1 MGIPVEEMARRSGLH
16 RTYIAGVESGHRHPT
31 LRNIIKLAAG
41 LGRSPADIL
50 ESV

>member
-1 MGIPVEEMARRSGLH
+1 MEELARRSGLH

-31 LRNIIKLAAG
+31 LKNIIKLAAG
-41 LGRSPADIL
+41 MGRSPSDIL